1 MDKHKRKTFV
11 LLAFL
16 VVALIFGAGVRYGQS
31 LLLKDDGQ
39 YLVAEMERRGLTLPG
54 TDTGETGSAD
64 EEEAAAEGEESEA
77 LAFGDTV
84 NLNEADTYALQLLP
98 GIGPKKAAAIL
109 AYREENGAFET
120 VEEIMEVPGIG
131 DATFAEIAPYL
142 VLE

>member
-1 MDKHKRKTFV
+1 MDKQKRKTFV

-16 VVALIFGAGVRYGQS
+16 IVALAFGAGVRYGQS
-31 LLLKDDGQ
+31 ILFKDDGQ
-39 YLVAEMERRGLTLPG
+39 CLIAEMERRGFALTG
-54 TDTGETGSAD
+54 ADTGETGSAD
-64 EEEAAAEGEESEA
+64 EEEAAEGEESEA

-109 AYREENGAFET
+109 AYREENGGFQT

-131 DATFAEIAPYL
+131 DATFTEIAPYL